1 MSEEKNIQEQ
11 GEDVMTEEKTLS
23 KFEKYLAAWVAACMI
38 IGLILSQTLPG
49 LSQALNDWQIRG
61 ISVPIGI
68 CLFLMM
74 YPALLNLQ
82 LDELRKLMRNPK
94 PIFLIAYM

>member
-1 MSEEKNIQEQ
+1 MADIS
-11 GEDVMTEEKTLS
+11 GEGSALGF
-23 KFEKYLAAWVAACMI
+23 FERYLAVWVGLCMVV
-38 IGLILSQTLPG
+38 GLALSQFFPA
-49 LSQALNDWQIRG
+49 LSLAIDSWQIGG

-82 LDELRKLMRNPK
+82 VSELRKLMVNPK
-94 PIFLIAYM
+94 PIFLTIFSN